1 MLERESFNERFYEK
15 EFNRYIPV
23 CGIDCYYDLNFHFL
37 KFNEFSN
44 FLILLNTIINYLVGV
59 GVKVVVRV
67 GVGVKFFVG
76 VGVDDDNSCPEDNF
90 LSTNTKF
97 CGQF

>member
-1 MLERESFNERFYEK
+1 
-15 EFNRYIPV
+15 
-23 CGIDCYYDLNFHFL
+23 L

-44 FLILLNTIINYLVGV
+44 FTILLNKLTNYGVGV
-59 GVKVVVRV
+59 GSEVVVRV

>member
-1 MLERESFNERFYEK
+1 M
-15 EFNRYIPV
+15 
-23 CGIDCYYDLNFHFL
+23 
-37 KFNEFSN
+37 
-44 FLILLNTIINYLVGV
+44 VGV